1 MQRTSRQLREQLHCA
16 VLGMSGGGGLTFGRQ
31 VPTKPLSHSSAF
43 FPRLGGCRVVSLTRV
58 SILSLTAAAHRVLSF
73 LQEVITEVPLEWL
86 IGSALGSG
94 WSILEPAE
102 AGSLGHGVS
111 S

>member
-1 MQRTSRQLREQLHCA
+1 M
-16 VLGMSGGGGLTFGRQ
+16 TFGRQ
-31 VPTKPLSHSSAF
+31 VPPKPLSHSSF
-43 FPRLGGCRVVSLTRV
+43 FPRLGVCRVVSLTCF
-58 SILSLTAAAHRVLSF
+58 SLLLLTAAAQSIFSF
-73 LQEVITEVPLEWL
+73 LKEVIITEVPLEWL

-102 AGSLGHGVS
+102 TVSLGHGVS

>member
-1 MQRTSRQLREQLHCA
+1 MF
-16 VLGMSGGGGLTFGRQ
+16 LT
-31 VPTKPLSHSSAF
+31 PLAYSCCTQSF
-43 FPRLGGCRVVSLTRV
+43 
-58 SILSLTAAAHRVLSF
+58 LSF

-94 WSILEPAE
+94 WSIVEAAE
-102 AGSLGHGVS
+102 TGSLRHGVS